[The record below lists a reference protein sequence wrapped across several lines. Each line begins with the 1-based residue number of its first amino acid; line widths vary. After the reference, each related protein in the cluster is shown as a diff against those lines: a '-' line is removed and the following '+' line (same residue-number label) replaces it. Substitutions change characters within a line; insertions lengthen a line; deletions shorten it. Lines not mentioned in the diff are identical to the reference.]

1 GSLTAPLFMRG
12 QNIARLKA
20 TKAQQQQAM
29 NTFENALL
37 SASAEVSN
45 ALTVYAKANE
55 KSTYLAT
62 QVDDL
67 IKATDYTGE
76 LFKTADATYLEVLT
90 AQSSLL
96 QAQMSQLSCDLAR
109 AQAVIN
115 LYQSLGGG
123 R

>member
-1 GSLTAPLFMRG
+1 
-12 QNIARLKA
+12 IARLKA

-29 NTFENALL
+29 NSFENSLL

-45 ALTVYAKANE
+45 ALTVYRNATEKA
-55 KSTYLAT
+55 THLAM

-67 IKATDYTGE
+67 IKATDYTDE